1 MTSLAEANKKHNQ
14 QSGFLLKLPFR
25 KQVGKWQK
33 RWFICKG
40 SFILYYGSKKPK
52 SNSAFDVHPKGVIPL
67 GNVTVEEHE
76 PVTPPPKGFSTFKV
90 THPDFGCGALVLA
103 AESEEKRREWMDT
116 IRDCSRITQAN
127 ALLGASM
134 IERLT
139 NKTSELEAAHEMALA
154 KYQEEALR
162 LRQEKEAF
170 ERKEAEQQRKQDEV
184 NQIDQGIAQS
194 EQAIKELATAK
205 SLSEAQLE
213 AQHLEAQQLVD
224 ANLRAE
230 AEHERLAMEREQ
242 AENAMDEVEKQ
253 AALLQEQK
261 ALAELQ
267 MQESGEEALRR
278 EEEALE
284 HLKDIEA
291 SGEGVD
297 EQLDAERR
305 RRVKAQKK
313 LEAASDSL
321 KRLEAALHSLGG
333 QERADVDADVKK
345 LKSFFEKR
353 ADQEKKKAALTA
365 TMKKAVSAATMFKKQ
380 SRKISVEVR
389 E

>member
-1 MTSLAEANKKHNQ
+1 
-14 QSGFLLKLPFR
+14 
-25 KQVGKWQK
+25 
-33 RWFICKG
+33 
-40 SFILYYGSKKPK
+40 
-52 SNSAFDVHPKGVIPL
+52 
-67 GNVTVEEHE
+67 
-76 PVTPPPKGFSTFKV
+76 
-90 THPDFGCGALVLA
+90 
-103 AESEEKRREWMDT
+103 
-116 IRDCSRITQAN
+116 
-127 ALLGASM
+127 
-134 IERLT
+134 
-139 NKTSELEAAHEMALA
+139 
-154 KYQEEALR
+154 
-162 LRQEKEAF
+162 
-170 ERKEAEQQRKQDEV
+170 
-184 NQIDQGIAQS
+184 
-194 EQAIKELATAK
+194 
-205 SLSEAQLE
+205 
-213 AQHLEAQQLVD
+213 
-224 ANLRAE
+224 
-230 AEHERLAMEREQ
+230 
-242 AENAMDEVEKQ
+242 
-253 AALLQEQK
+253 
-261 ALAELQ
+261 